1 MANEYRRFVAEHRRA
16 GKSLKEIGPMWQ
28 AHKGGGQPVPL
39 SPLGKDSA
47 KSVAK
52 PVRKPK
58 SSKVLEEDLGLP
70 QGLARDQAL
79 QPKGNIMVPEVKGP
93 TPAQVE
99 KVVAKTLR
107 PKRVPKSIHP
117 EHIKQISVFDKTP
130 IVISSGNSTVT
141 ETPPGN
147 APNQYAGQNAVEVPK
162 LHKPRKSA
170 KKMQIHV

>member
-1 MANEYRRFVAEHRRA
+1 MANEYNRFVAEHRRA
-16 GKSLKEIGPMWQ
+16 GKSLKEIVPMWQ
-28 AHKGGGQPVPL
+28 AHKGGQLAPL
-39 SPLGKDSA
+39 NPLAKD
-47 KSVAK
+47 VAK

-58 SSKVLEEDLGLP
+58 SSKVLEEDLG
-70 QGLARDQAL
+70 L

-99 KVVAKTLR
+99 KVIAKSLR
-107 PKRVPKSIHP
+107 PKRVPKSIHSQ
-117 EHIKQISVFDKTP
+117 EVRQISVFDKTP

>member
-1 MANEYRRFVAEHRRA
+1 MANEYNRFVAEHRRA

-28 AHKGGGQPVPL
+28 AHKGGQPA
-39 SPLGKDSA
+39 KD
-47 KSVAK
+47 VAK

-58 SSKVLEEDLGLP
+58 ASKVLEEDLG
-70 QGLARDQAL
+70 L

-99 KVVAKTLR
+99 KVVAKPLR
-107 PKRVPKSIHP
+107 PKRVPTGARPGFAKSIHSQ
-117 EHIKQISVFDKTP
+117 EVRQISVFDKTP